1 MYLPLGSFKFLSMA
15 FLFIATA
22 ISLFSQN
29 KVVETFP
36 FEKNKSIQAIEQ
48 SLFTEIPDASS
59 GLSFKLP
66 LDKKGVREL
75 DSNPFF
81 VTRKQAIGV
90 CAGDFDNDGL
100 DDVFFA
106 HSYGGHQL
114 FRNLVG
120 LKFKDIT
127 EELNLSEI
135 FKNHWAVGCSFVD
148 INGDGWLDL
157 FIAGTG
163 DPNLVLINQSGNSF
177 LEMSETLGLKRRGA
191 SVQMA
196 FSDFDRDGDLD
207 AYLITNR
214 LSTLPSPKNGMQVMA
229 EMERGKVQVEDQY
242 DEVFTI
248 VPHPQEKYRVVNAGE
263 RDLFYRNDGGKFI
276 EMSEALGFDG
286 TDEGLAA
293 SWIDYD
299 RDGWLDLY
307 VANDFYGSD
316 QLYRNVEG
324 KHFEEQTHSVLPH
337 VPWFSMGT
345 DVGDINNDGW
355 FDLMTSDMAGSDH
368 YKSKMGMGD
377 MEESGWFLRSSNPKQ
392 YMRNSLYLNSGKG
405 RFLEIAQQAGVA
417 NTDWTWSVKLA
428 DLDNDGWLDLIG
440 TNGMM
445 QDRTNSDLLNKA
457 KLLKTQEERIKFWK
471 KFPPKKDENFIFK
484 NLDGLSFQKM
494 GNSGGFN
501 YRGVSFGMALADFDR
516 DGDLDAVVA
525 SMDSPYKLYRNNASS
540 SASVT
545 IRLRGK
551 KENKWAI
558 GSTVRITTELG
569 SHWRNLSSSQ
579 GYASANSPI
588 LHFGLGKAKEI
599 REVEITWPTGEVQTI
614 SGISVNAHHQVNQDD
629 DLGPSTGKPTEIETT
644 FREDTL
650 LTKIRH
656 NENHVDDFDLQ
667 PLLPYRLSRLGPG
680 LAWGDVDGDDDLDL
694 FMGQS
699 RTSGSELYLRQADGT
714 FVKKEQKYFS
724 DAQLIPFKDM
734 GSLFLDADS
743 DGDLDLYVVSGG
755 YDPSVRSLYLRD
767 RLFLNQGEGDFV
779 LGLPNTPDLRDAGG
793 TVCAADFDRDGDLD
807 LFVGGRMVSGKYP
820 LTPES
825 RLLVNQGGVFSNQT
839 ETLSHELVK
848 VGLVNSAVW
857 SDYDGDGWIDL
868 LVASEWGPI
877 RVWKNEN
884 GKLSETTESLG
895 LSKTKGWW
903 TSILPVDFDS
913 DGDMDYAVGNL
924 GYNTKYT
931 ASIREPLVLHWGD
944 MDGSGKPRLIEACF
958 KSGKF
963 LPIRGKSC
971 STNAIP
977 SLAEK
982 FKTFHAFASAEL
994 TEIYQP
1000 KFLDQSLRIEI
1011 NELASGIWV
1020 NQGDKFRFQK
1030 FPSLAQ
1036 TSAVFGMA
1044 QADFNGDGWTDICLA
1059 QNFFPMQPET
1069 GRVNGGIGILML
1081 GSKTG
1086 LFTPEYARES
1096 GLVIPNDATSL
1107 SLVDLDSDHY
1117 PDLVV
1122 TNNNQYT
1129 QTFINQGRGAP
1140 PLLVMVKGMP
1150 GNLRGAG
1157 SRLKVFR
1164 KSGAAE
1170 VIDITLGLGY
1180 LTGNEPQ
1187 AWVSRRANDPLVYLV
1202 LTDPA
1207 GRQHKLSPS
1216 LMARTVTF
1224 DLSVEK

>member
-1 MYLPLGSFKFLSMA
+1 MYLPSGGLKFLFSV
-15 FLFIATA
+15 FVLFAS
-22 ISLFSQN
+22 SLFSQ
-29 KVVETFP
+29 EREIRSFP
-36 FEKNKSIQAIEQ
+36 FEKKTAIEEGQ
-48 SLFTEIPDASS
+48 ALFTEIPDVSS
-59 GLSFKLP
+59 GLTFNLGTKGIEGRKL
-66 LDKKGVREL
+66 E
-75 DSNPFF
+75 SNPFF

-100 DDVFFA
+100 DDIFFA

-114 FRNLVG
+114 FRNLGG
-120 LKFKDIT
+120 LKFKDVT
-127 EELNLSEI
+127 EEFNLTTI
-135 FKNHWAVGCSFVD
+135 FRNHWAVGCSFAD

-157 FIAGTG
+157 IIAGTG
-163 DPNLVLINQSGNSF
+163 DPNLVLINKSGKSF
-177 LEMSETLGLKRRGA
+177 VEMSELLGLNRKGA

-207 AYLITNR
+207 GYLVTNR
-214 LSTLPSPKNGMQVMA
+214 LSTLPGPQKGMQVKV
-229 EMERGKVQVEDQY
+229 EMGKGKVTVEKQY

-248 VPHPQEKYRVVNAGE
+248 VPHPDEKYRVVNAGE
-263 RDLFYRNDGGKFI
+263 HDLFYRNDNGRFV
-276 EMSEALGFDG
+276 EVSAVLGIDG

-293 SWIDYD
+293 SWFDYD
-299 RDGWLDLY
+299 RDGWPDLY
-307 VANDFYGSD
+307 VANDFYGPD
-316 QLYRNVEG
+316 RLYRNLQG
-324 KHFEEQTHSVLPH
+324 KRFEEVTNRVLPH
-337 VPWFSMGT
+337 IPWFSMGT

-355 FDLMTSDMAGSDH
+355 PDLMTSDMAGSDH
-368 YKSKMGMGD
+368 YKSKMSMGD
-377 MEESGWFLRSSNPKQ
+377 MEDSGWFLRSSNPKQ
-392 YMRNSLYLNSGKG
+392 YMRNSLYLNSGNS

-417 NTDWTWSVKLA
+417 NTDWTWSVKFA

-445 QDRTNSDLLNKA
+445 QDRTNSDLLNQAKA
-457 KLLKTQEERIKFWK
+457 LKTKEDKAKFWK
-471 KFPPKKDENFIFK
+471 KFPPKKDENFIFR
-484 NLDGLSFQKM
+484 NLNGLKFEKM
-494 GNSGGFN
+494 SGSQGFG
-501 YRGVSFGMALADFDR
+501 YVGVSFGMALADFDR

-525 SMDSPYKLYRNNASS
+525 SMEEPYKLYRNNSQSS
-540 SASVT
+540 SAVT
-545 IRLRGK
+545 IRLVGN
-551 KENKWAI
+551 KENKWGV

-569 SHWRNLSSSQ
+569 SHWRTLSSSQ
-579 GYASANSPI
+579 GYASANSPVF
-588 LHFGLGKAKEI
+588 HFGLGKAEKI
-599 REVEITWPTGEVQTI
+599 KEVEINWPTGEVQTL
-614 SGISVNAHHQVNQDD
+614 SGISLNAHHQIHQAD
-629 DLGPSTGKPTEIETT
+629 DLRLPTDRSAEIATT
-644 FREDTL
+644 FREETL
-650 LTKIRH
+650 LAKIRH
-656 NENHVDDFDLQ
+656 NENQVNDFDLQ

-680 LAWGDVDGDDDLDL
+680 LAWGDVDGDNDLDF

-699 RTSGSELYLRQADGT
+699 RTSGSELFLQQDDGS

-724 DAQLIPFKDM
+724 DSQLVPFKDM

-767 RLFLNQGEGDFV
+767 RLFLNQGKGDFV
-779 LGLPNTPDLRDAGG
+779 LGLPNTPDLRDSGG
-793 TVCAADFDRDGDLD
+793 TVCASDFDRDGDLD

-820 LTPES
+820 VTPES
-825 RLLVNQGGVFSNQT
+825 RLLVNQGGVFSNQA
-839 ETLSHELVK
+839 ETLCPELGK

-857 SDYDGDGWIDL
+857 SDYDSDGWVDL

-924 GYNTKYT
+924 GHNTKYT
-931 ASIREPLVLHWGD
+931 ASIKEPLVLHWGD
-944 MDGSGKPRLIEACF
+944 MDGSGKPRLIEACY

-982 FKTFHAFASAEL
+982 FKTFHAFASADL

-1000 KFLDQSLRIEI
+1000 KFLNQSLRIEI

-1044 QADFNGDGWTDICLA
+1044 QADFNGDGWSDLCLA

-1069 GRVNGGIGILML
+1069 GRVNGGIGMLLL
-1081 GSKTG
+1081 GSEDGT
-1086 LFTPEYARES
+1086 FTPQFAHES
-1096 GLVIPNDATSL
+1096 GLVIPSDATSL
-1107 SLVDLDSDHY
+1107 SLMDLNSDNH

-1122 TNNNQYT
+1122 ASNNQSL
-1129 QTFINQGRGAP
+1129 QTFISQGRGAT
-1140 PLLVMVKGMP
+1140 PLLVKVRGMP

-1157 SRLKVFR
+1157 SRLRVIR
-1164 KSGAAE
+1164 KNGTSE
-1170 VIDITLGLGY
+1170 VIDLNLGVGY

-1187 AWVSRRANDPLVYLV
+1187 GWVSQRMDNQVKYLV
-1202 LTDPA
+1202 LTDSM

-1216 LMARTVTF
+1216 PMAKTVTF
-1224 DLSVEK
+1224 DLAVKK